1 MKSSIAAF
9 VTAVSNF
16 SKINQKFDGSI
27 SLLITGD
34 EEGIA
39 INGTKKV
46 VEYLRKRKEKIDFCL
61 VGEPTNPNKLGEM
74 IKIGRRGSMTGK
86 LSVIGIQGHVAYP
99 NRANN
104 PSTALVQIL
113 KELKEI
119 KFDKGTKDF
128 QPTNLEITKINI
140 DNSADNVIPGLA
152 NASFNIRFNNKHTSY
167 KLKNKINKIIKQICN
182 KNKSKYKIE
191 YSVSGEAFLTK
202 PNKTTFMI
210 QNTIKKVTK
219 IKPKLSTTGGTSDAR
234 FIRKIAPCLEFGLVG
249 KTMHKVG
256 ECVSLSDLKRLT
268 LIYTK
273 ILDNYFK
280 WKLVLITSD
289 TSQNHDT
296 GPGHPEQIARVS
308 VIVENFKK
316 LNNKNLIWKK
326 PSKVSDDILLTTHE
340 KNYLNLVKSSF
351 PKKGFSS
358 LDGDT
363 IISPGSKEATFDAVG
378 SIIAAIDGVEKKE
391 FRNAFCGVRPPGHH
405 SSQNK
410 AAGFCILNSVS
421 IGANYLLKK
430 YKYKKVAII
439 DFDVHH
445 GNGTQDIFYENENA
459 LYFKINFLFKN

>member
-1 MKSSIAAF
+1 MSTINALQLAKELIRFPSVTKTDAGVIKFLEKKLKKIGFKTKILEFKDKNSYPVKNLYARLGTASPNFCYAGHLDVVPPGNLNDWTVNPFKPAVKKGYLIGRGANDMKSSIAAF

-16 SKINQKFDGSI
+16 SKINKKFDGSI

-104 PSTALVQIL
+104 PSTALVRIL

-167 KLKNKINKIIKQICN
+167 KLKNKINKIIKKICN
-182 KNKSKYKIE
+182 KNKSKFKIE

-256 ECVSLSDLKRLT
+256 ECVSLPDLKRLT

-280 WKLVLITSD
+280 
-289 TSQNHDT
+289 
-296 GPGHPEQIARVS
+296 
-308 VIVENFKK
+308 
-316 LNNKNLIWKK
+316 
-326 PSKVSDDILLTTHE
+326 
-340 KNYLNLVKSSF
+340 
-351 PKKGFSS
+351 
-358 LDGDT
+358 
-363 IISPGSKEATFDAVG
+363 
-378 SIIAAIDGVEKKE
+378 
-391 FRNAFCGVRPPGHH
+391 
-405 SSQNK
+405 
-410 AAGFCILNSVS
+410 
-421 IGANYLLKK
+421 
-430 YKYKKVAII
+430 
-439 DFDVHH
+439 
-445 GNGTQDIFYENENA
+445 
-459 LYFKINFLFKN
+459 